1 MPARGQWNAAM
12 LRALAEDVQPG
23 GLVIPIDR
31 MVPMEDAGE
40 AQATAQKDCLAK
52 ILLLA

>member
-1 MPARGQWNAAM
+1 M
-12 LRALAEDVQPG
+12 LRTMAEDVEAG

-31 MVPMEDAGE
+31 MVPLADAGK
-40 AQATAQKDCLAK
+40 AQAAVESGGVGK